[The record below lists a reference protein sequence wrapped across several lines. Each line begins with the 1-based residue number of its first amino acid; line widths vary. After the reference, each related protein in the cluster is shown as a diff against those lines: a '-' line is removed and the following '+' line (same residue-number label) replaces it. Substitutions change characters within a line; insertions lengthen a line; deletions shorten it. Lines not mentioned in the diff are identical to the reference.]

1 MRILFT
7 GGGTGGHFY
16 PIIAVAEAIRE
27 VAKEKKLL
35 PPELYYFAPTPYNE
49 SILFE
54 QSIVYKKVQAGKMR
68 RYFSLLNFFDL
79 WRTAWGM
86 LSAIYKVYRLY
97 PDVVFGKGGY
107 ASFPVLFAAKILHIP
122 VVIHE
127 SDAVPGRANLWA
139 GKFAEKIAVSWAD
152 AAKYFPL
159 SKVAH
164 TGNPVRAD
172 IRQRKTDG
180 GKEFMKVEEN
190 IPTVLVLGGSQGAEA
205 INEVVVEALP
215 ELVKDYSVIH
225 QTGKR
230 NITSSKTTADVILSK
245 SPNKDRYKPVDYL
258 NGLELRMAA
267 GAADIVV
274 SRAGSTIFEIA
285 SWGVPSIIVPIKD
298 SNGDHQ
304 RANAFSYARAGACEV
319 VEEDNLTAN
328 ILVAEIRRILST
340 TELRDKM
347 KAAAKAFDRA
357 DASKKVAEEILK
369 IGLSHE
375 FEN

>member
-1 MRILFT
+1 M
-7 GGGTGGHFY
+7 
-16 PIIAVAEAIRE
+16 
-27 VAKEKKLL
+27 
-35 PPELYYFAPTPYNE
+35 
-49 SILFE
+49 
-54 QSIVYKKVQAGKMR
+54 
-68 RYFSLLNFFDL
+68 
-79 WRTAWGM
+79 
-86 LSAIYKVYRLY
+86 
-97 PDVVFGKGGY
+97 
-107 ASFPVLFAAKILHIP
+107 
-122 VVIHE
+122 
-127 SDAVPGRANLWA
+127 
-139 GKFAEKIAVSWAD
+139 SWAD

-172 IRQRKTDG
+172 ITQRKTDG

-304 RANAFSYARAGACEV
+304 RANAFSYAKAGACEV